1 MLFWNYYVNEK
12 YPHRM
17 TWNAGSCRY
26 LDNMTI
32 AQILKDLVKLKRSKK
47 DKEFVQDF
55 LSYFCELNKIDINDI
70 PEPNGALKRS

>member
-1 MLFWNYYVNEK
+1 
-12 YPHRM
+12 
-17 TWNAGSCRY
+17 
-26 LDNMTI
+26 MTI

-55 LSYFCELNKIDINDI
+55 LNYFCELNKIDINDI